1 MVHRDGRDDAKRRL
15 FDDVRRVKPT
25 SETDLQQHRIRFRS
39 GKSKQRGARSD
50 LEQRN
55 WLVPVHGLAF
65 AEHLY
70 ESAFFNKLAGKT
82 DALMK
87 FGQMG

>member
-1 MVHRDGRDDAKRRL
+1 MVHRDGRNDAKCRL
-15 FDDVRRVKPT
+15 FDDVRRVEPT
-25 SETDLQQHRIRFRS
+25 SKADLQQQRIRFRS
-39 GKSKQRGARSD
+39 GKSKQRGAGGD

-55 WLVPVHGLAF
+55 WLIPVHGLAF
-65 AEHLY
+65 AEHLH
-70 ESAFFNKLAGKT
+70 ESAFFNKFAGKT